1 MITTPNSLR
10 LQLALTGRSN
20 CGKSTLLNL
29 ISGQDTAITSPQ
41 KGTTTD
47 VVSKAMELRPLGA
60 VLLLD
65 TAGIDDD
72 TALGD
77 LRAAK
82 SFQTLDRADVLIIVT
97 TPGVWGEPEMQL
109 VAEAGKRKVP
119 VLTVIN
125 KCDTALVTPEF
136 AAAVA
141 GSTGSEVL
149 QTVAADREKREEFL
163 NAFTAALLK
172 LLPESL
178 LPQPPLL
185 RDLAAPGSLVVL
197 MTPIDLQAPRGRLIL
212 PQIQAIRD
220 ALDGDCCCII
230 AKEDAFPAIYGRLK
244 EAPALVVCDSQVVD
258 LMIARTPENIP
269 CTTFSILMARL
280 KGDLEQFIQGVR
292 AIETLQDGDRILIA
306 ESCTH
311 HAADDDIG
319 RVKIPAL
326 LRKKSGKELHFE
338 VFSGSDFPAG
348 LSDYKLVLHC
358 GGCMLNRRA
367 MLNRLQQIA
376 AAGVP
381 VVNYGMCISHC
392 KGVLPRVLSPF
403 QETRAKLLEKM

>member
-1 MITTPNSLR
+1 MINTPNSLR

-29 ISGQDTAITSPQ
+29 ISGQETAITSPQ

-47 VVSKAMELRPLGA
+47 VVSKAMELRPLGP

-72 TALGD
+72 TVLGD
-77 LRAAK
+77 LRTAK

-97 TPGVWGEPEMQL
+97 TPGVWGGPEQHL
-109 VAEAGKRKVP
+109 VSEAGKRKIP
-119 VLTVIN
+119 VLAVIN
-125 KCDTALVTPEF
+125 KCDTAEVTAAF
-136 AAAVA
+136 AAMV
-141 GSTGSEVL
+141 SESVGGTVL
-149 QTVAADREKREEFL
+149 QTVASAPEKREEFL

-185 RDLAAPGSLVVL
+185 RDLVPAGSLVLL

-220 ALDGDCCCII
+220 VLDGDAICIV
-230 AKEDAFPAIYGRLK
+230 AKEDAFPAIYDRLN

-280 KGDLEQFIQGVR
+280 KGDLEQFVQGVR
-292 AIETLQDGDRILIA
+292 AIDSLQNGDRILIA

-326 LRKKSGKELHFE
+326 LRKKTGKELHFE
-338 VFSGSDFPAG
+338 VFSGTDFPAD
-348 LSDYKLVLHC
+348 LRDYKLVLHC

-376 AAGVP
+376 RAGVP

-403 QETRAKLLEKM
+403 TETRAKLLEKI